1 MSLIH
6 CVQNYILRLYDEDAT
21 WPPCTRCYDC
31 TSPTTNWQLWAGPKK
46 IIVVQPLSAR
56 RGAPA
61 WQASKHC
68 PGASALSAV
77 SEVAVVHQLLKI
89 STRLVLLP
97 PRAQRLPLPHLL
109 VC

>member
-46 IIVVQPLSAR
+46 IIVQPLRMPGVAGVEALPGR
-56 RGAPA
+56 LQPFVAPA
-61 WQASKHC
+61 GQAWKHC
-68 PGASALSAV
+68 PGASALSAE
-77 SEVAVVHQLLKI
+77 SEVAVVHQL
-89 STRLVLLP
+89 
-97 PRAQRLPLPHLL
+97 
-109 VC
+109 